1 MVTWVLDL
9 AEGAEYGVF
18 TAEDGSNAV
27 VKVTRGPLGLQV
39 EPVELADNYGAALT
53 RAEYLNE
60 TA

>member
-9 AEGAEYGVF
+9 EEGAEYGVF

-39 EPVELADNYGAALT
+39 EPVELADSYTAALD
-53 RAEYLNE
+53 RAQYLNQG
-60 TA
+60 